1 MAGYFGESGGEASFM
16 DIQLISALTGAA
28 PPQLFV
34 PSLGDALLGWV
45 MGVLVLA
52 GPFALVLASWQ
63 RRHGRW
69 WYLFT
74 QWDTLAFWMLVV
86 GSIVAAVG
94 MFGLLGVVPAWQMAW
109 NAWYLGVITS
119 NPGADPAIFTWLQGM
134 QQQYSFAL
142 QVTAS
147 IIFLLGAAT
156 VAVGQSR
163 LARKM
168 AFFQREGSDDWLVSP
183 AETPAPA
190 TTRRATRPLAGDGPI
205 HAG

>member
-1 MAGYFGESGGEASFM
+1 MHA
-16 DIQLISALTGAA
+16 QLIIALTGTA

-45 MGVLVLA
+45 MGLLVLG

-74 QWDTLAFWMLVV
+74 QWDTTAFWMLTL

-94 MFGLLGVVPAWQMAW
+94 MFGLLGVVPAWQTAW
-109 NAWYLGVITS
+109 NTWYLGIITG
-119 NPGADPAIFTWLQGM
+119 NPGTDTTVFTWLQGI
-134 QQQYSFAL
+134 QAQYAFAL

-147 IIFLLGAAT
+147 IVFLLGAAA
-156 VAVGQSR
+156 VAIGQSR

-168 AFFQREGSDDWLVSP
+168 AFFQRAGSDDWLVSP
-183 AETPAPA
+183 AETPTPA
-190 TTRRATRPLAGDGPI
+190 TTRRPTHPI
-205 HAG
+205 TG